1 MPTLLSL
8 SLMQGGRQQG
18 GVGSF
23 PGCRQGWEPSPRPL
37 GWVGPARGTSL
48 LGGGQEVVQTHR
60 ALLPLSFP
68 AGGSPAYS
76 DTALGV
82 EGTALSSAVLAGK
95 KTEGFLDSIASLYHF
110 SFI

>member
-1 MPTLLSL
+1 M
-8 SLMQGGRQQG
+8 
-18 GVGSF
+18 
-23 PGCRQGWEPSPRPL
+23 
-37 GWVGPARGTSL
+37 
-48 LGGGQEVVQTHR
+48 VQTHR

-95 KTEGFLDSIASLYHF
+95 KQKDFLIA
-110 SFI
+110 